1 MAYSEK
7 EKTEIFDTI
16 CNNVINERMSFNK
29 AVERS
34 KITLTTFY
42 VWIKENEAFEK
53 SYNYAR
59 EIRSD
64 ILFEELIDIADTT
77 EEGIITTEKPTGIE
91 IRKGDMEGHRRLK
104 IDTRKWVVAKMNPKK
119 YGDKPKDFDEKETD
133 KLEVVDFSY
142 KELSDENQ

>member
-16 CNNVINERMSFNK
+16 CEKVINNRMSFNK
-29 AVERS
+29 AIEESPIVLS
-34 KITLTTFY
+34 TFY
-42 VWIKENEAFEK
+42 VWIKENPSFEK

-64 ILFEELIDIADTT
+64 IRFEELIDIADTP
-77 EEGIITTEKPTGIE
+77 EEGVITTEKPTGIE

-119 YGDKPKDFDEKETD
+119 YGDKIQEPQKEDTE

-142 KELSDENQ
+142 KELADENQ

>member
-1 MAYSEK
+1 MYSEEQK
-7 EKTEIFDTI
+7 QQIFDDI
-16 CNNVINERMSFNK
+16 CDNVINQRMSFNK
-29 AVERS
+29 AVECS

-42 VWIKENEAFEK
+42 VWIKENESFQK

-64 ILFEELIDIADTT
+64 ILFEELIDIADNT
-77 EEGIITTEKPTGIE
+77 EEGIITTEKPTGVE

-104 IDTRKWVVAKMNPKK
+104 IDTRKWVVSKMNPKK
-119 YGDKPKDFDEKETD
+119 YGDKPTEADKKDTEP
-133 KLEVVDFSY
+133 LEVVDFSY